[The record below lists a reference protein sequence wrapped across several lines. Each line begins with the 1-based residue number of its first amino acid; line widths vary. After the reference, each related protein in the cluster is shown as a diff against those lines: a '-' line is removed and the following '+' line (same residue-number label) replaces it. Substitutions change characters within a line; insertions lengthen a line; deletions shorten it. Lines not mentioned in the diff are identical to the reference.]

1 VWMGYPETDYV
12 NPETGA
18 NELWPMNENGRL
30 VHGRPATG
38 GSIPATIWRD
48 FMEVASANLTGEFVQ
63 PTPEQIRSGEALN
76 EGVLQTPEETT
87 PPPPDGGGGP
97 DWSIPDLTLP
107 TTPGRPGGTTPT
119 TRPGQSTTTTTDP
132 DDTQPT
138 TSPPSTGQGP
148 GGASP

>member
-1 VWMGYPETDYV
+1 
-12 NPETGA
+12 
-18 NELWPMNENGRL
+18 

-38 GSIPATIWRD
+38 GSIPASIWHD

-76 EGVLQTPEETT
+76 EELRTPEETA

-97 DWSIPDLTLP
+97 DWSIPELTLP
-107 TTPGRPGGTTPT
+107 TMPGRPGNTTPT
-119 TRPGQSTTTTTDP
+119 TRPGQTSSTTDP

-138 TSPPSTGQGP
+138 TSPPSTGQGQ
-148 GGASP
+148 GASPP